1 MESVSNNNSV
11 LLINPPESNPGR
23 STNAPMGLMYIAGVL
38 QENNIPVRILDA
50 FLDGWDSVLAKV
62 REYRPGIVGIAC
74 PSYARM
80 HAIKAAEL
88 IKRNFPD
95 IIVILGGPHP
105 NLMGYQLLDNYP
117 FIDMVGMGEGE
128 YLMLD
133 LCQGVDPE
141 NILGLGFRR
150 NGKII
155 INQLRPNI
163 EDLDTLP
170 FPAWNLVGPKRY
182 GTGSNLVYNG
192 IDLAK
197 EMGAGISFS
206 RGCIGRCN
214 FCSNYLM
221 WKKWKYRSPGKV
233 ADEIESLSRNYGI
246 RCFQFNDDC
255 FSGNKKATI
264 ELCNEIMKR
273 GLRIIFSIITRAD
286 CVDEDIL
293 KSLKESGCYAVSFG
307 IETASPKCL
316 KIMHKP
322 INLEVSAKAIRL
334 VNSFN
339 MFSVALLIAGCVGED
354 RRTVNETID
363 FLNRTNPSVIEVA
376 NGLKL
381 FPGTELYNLAKQQGV
396 INDGFWLT
404 DYNWK
409 IYTKENSRLRLNIF
423 TSAIQKRKKISEN
436 FFVNLLRYH
445 NFVTKEIEYFFKSI
459 FKKIGIDTAKKKKN
473 KPKTAY

>member
-1 MESVSNNNSV
+1 MPEKNNSV

-23 STNAPMGLMYIAGVL
+23 STSAPVGLMYIAGVL
-38 QENNIPVRILDA
+38 QENNIPVHILDA
-50 FLDGWDSVLAKV
+50 FLDGWDSVVTKI

-74 PSYARM
+74 PTYARM
-80 HAIKAAEL
+80 HAIKVAK
-88 IKRNFPD
+88 IVKQNFVD
-95 IIVILGGPHP
+95 TTVILGGPHP
-105 NLMGYQLLDNYP
+105 TLMGYQLLDNYH

-133 LCQGVDPE
+133 LCWGIEPE
-141 NILGLGFRR
+141 NIPGLGFRR
-150 NGKII
+150 NDTII
-155 INQLRPNI
+155 INEPRPNI
-163 EDLDTLP
+163 ENLDTLP
-170 FPAWNLVGPKRY
+170 FPAWNLVQPKRY
-182 GTGSNLVYNG
+182 GTGSNLIYNG

-221 WKKWKYRSPGKV
+221 WKKWKYRSANKV
-233 ADEIESLSRNYGI
+233 AEEIEFLNRNYNI

-255 FSGNKKATI
+255 FSVNKKATI
-264 ELCNEIMKR
+264 ELCNEIIGR

-293 KSLKESGCYAVSFG
+293 KALKESGCYAISFG

-322 INLEVSAKAIRL
+322 INLEISAKAIQL

-339 MFSVALLIAGCVGED
+339 INSVALIIAGCVGEN
-354 RRTVNETID
+354 RETINETVD
-363 FLNRTNPSVIEVA
+363 FLNRTNPTVIEVA

-381 FPGTELYNLAKQQGV
+381 FPGTELYNIARQQGV
-396 INDGFWLT
+396 IDDAFWLT

-409 IYTKENSRLRLNIF
+409 IYTKENSRLMLNIF
-423 TSAIQKRKKISEN
+423 TAAIQKREKISKS
-436 FFVNLLRYH
+436 FFINLLRYH
-445 NFVTKEIEYFFKSI
+445 RFITKEIEYFFKSI
-459 FKKIGIDTAKKKKN
+459 LKKIGINVPKKKKN
-473 KPKTAY
+473 KPKVAY